1 MTKKGGIGRIMN
13 DIKNV
18 AKQAKSRLKTNFWQ
32 KCKDDIDKGTLQAK
46 TLGLNENKVKD
57 SLKMKVKSVIS
68 GEKQDEFYLKVKKI
82 LDEEGEVYDIIGR
95 LTDKQYYAT
104 LNYEEKQRYTL
115 ELSGKYL
122 RALEKYKKESLLSV
136 KI

>member
-1 MTKKGGIGRIMN
+1 MN

>member
-1 MTKKGGIGRIMN
+1 MN

-57 SLKMKVKSVIS
+57 SLKMKVKSAIS

-95 LTDKQYYAT
+95 LTDKQYFAT

>member
-1 MTKKGGIGRIMN
+1 MN

-95 LTDKQYYAT
+95 LTDKQYFAT

>member
-1 MTKKGGIGRIMN
+1 MN

-32 KCKDDIDKGTLQAK
+32 KCKDDIDKETLQAK

-95 LTDKQYYAT
+95 LTDKQYFAT